1 MTHNKHK
8 VPFTKIWPAL
18 PAGGLALGALALLW
32 RVRDTP
38 LTLGVFARFDAL
50 SAFFLFALFG
60 GITLA
65 LAARPT
71 SLSPRW
77 LRPMA
82 AAGALALA
90 YTTTLMLLI
99 ACAYLLLALLT
110 FDWPTLAPPEQ
121 DRPTSPVRRAI
132 RVLRRAVLAAPSLL
146 ASSCLL
152 LGYAA
157 LALRGAARYDDRT
170 AGAAL
175 DSFAFWFVLLAAS
188 IACAPLF
195 QATTDHHPP
204 TETRGQETR
213 DRRPETGDPRQET
226 RDRRTNRSRHSSLVT
241 RHSSPVTP
249 SPRHPITLNLFRFAW
264 IYPLARLYS
273 LGPWN
278 SGWSFATLLL
288 GGALALWC
296 ACSAL
301 VQPDIVARNAR
312 MQSIYLALA
321 LASLGLS
328 NSAGIAAACYGVLAY
343 LVLVVG
349 HRDWRLETS
358 AAEPNSQ
365 FSILLPWLLS
375 SAVPLTAPFV
385 AAWMLIGASVAGGV
399 ALLAGLAWLVALLH
413 GLTVALWNS
422 GNGAELARRPL
433 LVAGTASLVLGVG
446 APPIAR
452 LLILPVVT
460 QLQGGLTPF
469 GDLNIWPWVGVAASD
484 SAHTQVTTLPSI
496 AIALLML
503 VLTALVFV
511 VARLREIGR
520 TEAEQPAE
528 QPAAE
533 VPASTLLRYLRAEV
547 PWLGGLLGT
556 NPRSQR
562 QPGDGE

>member
-8 VPFTKIWPAL
+8 VPFAKIWPAL
-18 PAGGLALGALALLW
+18 PAGGLTLGALALLW

-38 LTLGVFARFDAL
+38 LMLGVFARFDAL

-71 SLSPRW
+71 GFSLRW

-82 AAGALALA
+82 AAGVLALA
-90 YTTTLMLLI
+90 YTTTLTLLI
-99 ACAYLLLALLT
+99 ACACLLSALLT
-110 FDWPTLAPPEQ
+110 FDWPALALPEQ
-121 DRPTSPVRRAI
+121 DRPTSPARRAI

-157 LALRGAARYDDRT
+157 LALRGAAHYDDRT

-175 DSFAFWFVLLAAS
+175 DSFAFWFVLLAAV
-188 IACAPLF
+188 IPLI
-195 QATTDHHPP
+195 PLENREPPRGYP
-204 TETRGQETR
+204 TENHPEGT
-213 DRRPETGDPRQET
+213 RPEN
-226 RDRRTNRSRHSSLVT
+226 RRTANHPEGIRPRSRSPGWFLVLGS
-241 RHSSPVTP
+241 RFFH
-249 SPRHPITLNLFRFAW
+249 FAW

-328 NSAGIAAACYGVLAY
+328 NSAGVAAACYGILAF
-343 LVLVVG
+343 LVLTVG
-349 HRDWRLETS
+349 HGDWRLETS
-358 AAEPNSQ
+358 AAEPNSRFSILNSQ

-413 GLTVALWNS
+413 GLAVALWNS
-422 GNGAELARRPL
+422 GNGAALARRPL

-511 VARLREIGR
+511 VARLREIRR

-556 NPRSQR
+556 DPRSQR
-562 QPGDGE
+562 QPGDSE